1 MSTVNHSCQGFNQSF
16 PLQSSHRYNM
26 QSEDIAT
33 YAISVNITNKSTR
46 RAIVHDAKAVWTGS
60 KRMRLALNQAKS
72 RDTGIGIISLLRKCV
87 SLPMLR
93 RIGSPD
99 RIEGFEQLR
108 DEDQK
113 MVSKAF
119 DEIPGRISEA
129 VAKRKCRREEMEAAT
144 GQDVEPVKPKRRKVS
159 ALAQDEAEFKF
170 PGRKSSFQQKGRTT
184 KKRKLMQK
192 GTVHVT

>member
-1 MSTVNHSCQGFNQSF
+1 LAAPIALKDSN
-16 PLQSSHRYNM
+16 SS
-26 QSEDIAT
+26 
-33 YAISVNITNKSTR
+33 
-46 RAIVHDAKAVWTGS
+46 
-60 KRMRLALNQAKS
+60 
-72 RDTGIGIISLLRKCV
+72 
-87 SLPMLR
+87 
-93 RIGSPD
+93 
-99 RIEGFEQLR
+99 R
-108 DEDQK
+108 DEDKK

-184 KKRKLMQK
+184 KKRKLIQK